1 MAKIVVMG
9 VAGCGKSSLG
19 QAIARALGVTLVEGD
34 DHHLPG
40 SQDKMRNGI
49 ALDDADRLPW
59 LARLGELLAGQPGH
73 AVLSC
78 SALKRRYR
86 EQLRQ
91 AVPGLQFV
99 YLEIDLH
106 SAAQRVQAR
115 AGHLFP
121 GSLVASQ
128 FAALEAPQDEPGV
141 LTVPALDPTQAQCRA
156 VIDWLAAEL
165 AATSTP
171 SRTPSSSLS

>member
-19 QAIARALGVTLVEGD
+19 HAIARALRVSLIEGD
-34 DHHLPG
+34 DHHLPS
-40 SQDKMRNGI
+40 SQEKMRNGI
-49 ALDDADRLPW
+49 ALDDADRTPW
-59 LARLGELLAGQPGH
+59 LARLGELLAAQPGH

-106 SAAQRVQAR
+106 SAAQRVQSR

-128 FAALEAPQDEPGV
+128 FAALESPQDEPGV
-141 LTVPALDPTQAQCRA
+141 LTVSALSPTEAQCQA
-156 VIDWLAAEL
+156 VIDGLAAGL
-165 AATSTP
+165 AAAS
-171 SRTPSSSLS
+171 PSSLTLSSSVS